1 MNKLKFVKPRK
12 ANQKVYIRG
21 REVVRW
27 GYYRD
32 SKLDICWEYAITK
45 DRRGCPR
52 DDLATL
58 LANGRVDGEP
68 FAEYRATPRP
78 QDRFVRRARWS
89 TAPWLQRSYTKLA
102 ALCRKDFE
110 ARSKTQE
117 TVQ

>member
-32 SKLDICWEYAITK
+32 SKLDICWEYAITSDCK
-45 DRRGCPR
+45 AYRLDE
-52 DDLATL
+52 
-58 LANGRVDGEP
+58 NGRVDGEP